1 MFRDEHTGQG
11 SAKIEKTKLGEILL
25 RRGQVRRFQ
34 LEFLLDIQKA
44 YFENSR
50 KQIPIGQLL
59 LDHSAI
65 QEHSLKEA
73 LSLQTEL
80 PTESITQILAISD
93 LDDDQENVTK
103 LIPRE
108 DL

>member
-1 MFRDEHTGQG
+1 MIRDKYTGQR
-11 SAKIEKTKLGEILL
+11 SAEIEKTKLGEILL

-59 LDHSAI
+59 LDHRAV

-80 PTESITQILAISD
+80 PTESITQILALSD

-103 LIPRE
+103 LIPQE
-108 DL
+108 DI